1 MRTNAAALSAN
12 FAQTYH
18 EARSKFLGA
27 ADAAELD
34 IHSHP
39 HPMLGRD
46 GEQLAMDVVRDGP
59 ADAAA
64 LLLISSACHG
74 VEGFCGSGVQTT
86 LLADR
91 AWRAAEVPGGNGQST
106 AHALARI
113 YGMMAAGGVWE
124 GKPPIGPAA
133 VEAAGAVDGAPPRKA
148 NHAMTAAAITAIAAK
163 SRVRRRRARFTF
175 TP

>member
-91 AWRAAEVPGGNGQST
+91 AWRAACAEAGV
-106 AHALARI
+106 AVLYIHALN
-113 YGMMAAGGVWE
+113 
-124 GKPPIGPAA
+124 P
-133 VEAAGAVDGAPPRKA
+133 
-148 NHAMTAAAITAIAAK
+148 
-163 SRVRRRRARFTF
+163 
-175 TP
+175 